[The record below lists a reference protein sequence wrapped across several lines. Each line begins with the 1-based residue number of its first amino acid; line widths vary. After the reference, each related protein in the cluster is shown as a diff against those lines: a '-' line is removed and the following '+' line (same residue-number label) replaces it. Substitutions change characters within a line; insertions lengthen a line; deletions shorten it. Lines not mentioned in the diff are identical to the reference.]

1 MFCSLFEMIFYLY
14 SQFSGWCHY
23 QRLEW
28 FLELGCSSTSFCG
41 LCTIIFGSIFCSF
54 FCFLTG
60 LLAKDVGKN
69 WNPKGQCFTWIL
81 VNTYLQLIHLNNI
94 LLKNQPFVKL
104 KLLSSDF
111 IITSTDNFRAL
122 SYVWYEN

>member
-23 QRLEW
+23 QRQEW

-41 LCTIIFGSIFCSF
+41 FCSIIFGSIFCSF
-54 FCFLTG
+54 SCFLTG
-60 LLAKDVGKN
+60 LLAKDVGEN
-69 WNPKGQCFTWIL
+69 WNPKGQCFTRTL
-81 VNTYLQLIHLNNI
+81 VNTNNFLKLIHLNNI
-94 LLKNQPFVKL
+94 LLKNQPFLKS

-111 IITSTDNFRAL
+111 IITSTENFRAS
-122 SYVWYEN
+122 SYV